1 MQRTLL
7 TLVALFVGLLPLT
20 ALAQE
25 SPFTKEAPAGVQNM
39 RPDSQLGLNVFET
52 PKTESAPFTG
62 IDVDWGAA
70 FTQQFQGLDHSNTAA
85 EIRDDNGVNQN
96 QLYGLGNGFNLATAN
111 LRLDAQLAQ
120 GVRVNLVT
128 YLSSRHH
135 TEAWVKGGYLQ
146 VDDASWLG
154 VPAIDKV
161 FDYVTVKAGHYEI
174 NYGDAHF
181 RRTDNGNA
189 IFNPFVGNY
198 LLDAFTTEIGG
209 EITAQY
215 KGGLAVLGVTGGEIK
230 GDISENANPERS
242 RAPSIYGKLGVDR
255 QVNDDLRVR
264 LTGSMYTT
272 SSSASN
278 TLFAGDRA
286 GSRYYLVL
294 ENTAASAGS
303 NFRSGMVNPGF
314 NDKVTTF
321 MVNPF
326 VKFHGL
332 EVFGLY
338 ETADGRSFNETET
351 RNWSQYAV
359 DGVFRF
365 APREQL
371 FVGARYNSATGQFAG
386 FENDVTINRYE
397 IGAGWFVTPNVLA
410 KVEYVSQ
417 QYEDFPHENINCG
430 GEFNGFM
437 VEGVVAF

>member
-1 MQRTLL
+1 MQRVAL
-7 TLVALFVGLLPLT
+7 TLAALFIGLLPLT
-20 ALAQE
+20 AAAQ
-25 SPFTKEAPAGVQNM
+25 VQNM
-39 RPDSQLGLNVFET
+39 RPDNQSGLNMFET
-52 PKTESAPFTG
+52 PKAPSADFDG

-85 EIRDDNGVNQN
+85 VDPDGDGTNQN
-96 QLYGLGNGFNLATAN
+96 ELYAISNGFNLATAN
-111 LRLDAQLAQ
+111 LRLDAQLAK

-146 VDDASWLG
+146 VDDVSWLG
-154 VPAIDKV
+154 SPALNKV

-189 IFNPFVGNY
+189 LFNPFVGNY
-198 LLDAFTTEIGG
+198 LMDAFTTEIGG

-215 KGGLAVLGVTGGEIK
+215 NGGLAVFGVTGGEIK
-230 GDISENANPERS
+230 GDISESADPERN
-242 RAPSIYGKLGVDR
+242 RAPAFYGKLGYDR
-255 QVNDDLRVR
+255 QLNEDLRVR

-272 SSSASN
+272 ASSASN

-286 GSRYYLVL
+286 GSRYYLVM
-294 ENTAASAGS
+294 ENAEASAGS
-303 NFRSGMVNPGF
+303 NFRSGLVNP
-314 NDKVTTF
+314 NYRDEVTTF

-338 ETADGRSFNETET
+338 ETAEGRSHNEAET
-351 RNWSQYAV
+351 RTWSQYAI

-371 FVGARYNSATGQFAG
+371 FVGARYNSATGRYAG
-386 FENDVTINRYE
+386 FEQDVTINRVE
-397 IGAGWFVTPNVLA
+397 VGAGWFVTPNVLT
-410 KVEYVSQ
+410 KVEYVTQ
-417 QYEDFPHENINCG
+417 KYNDFPHEDINCG